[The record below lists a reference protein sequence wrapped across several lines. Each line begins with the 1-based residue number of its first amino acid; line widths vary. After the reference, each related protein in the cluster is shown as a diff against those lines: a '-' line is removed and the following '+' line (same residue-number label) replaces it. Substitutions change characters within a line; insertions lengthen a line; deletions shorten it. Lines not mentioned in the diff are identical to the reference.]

1 MQKFNPCIVASGLLI
16 LFTSF
21 VLQEHEVLH
30 DKLNKQNKALL
41 QRVRELVDAGDEKDQ
56 RIQDFEAQAQ
66 SKAGD
71 LVSKSFPIPL

>member
-1 MQKFNPCIVASGLLI
+1 MP
-16 LFTSF
+16 F

-30 DKLNKQNKALL
+30 DELNKQNKALL

-56 RIQDFEAQAQ
+56 RIRDLEAQAR

-71 LVSKSFPIPL
+71 LVSKSFPIPLRYSL